1 MSPVDRFTCEEV
13 FRRLN
18 DYLDRELSPA
28 EMTMVK
34 EHLETCA
41 QCASEHAFEESVLR
55 ELKSKLR
62 RIDLPQSLIDKVDAI
77 LSDARIK
84 GQ

>member
-1 MSPVDRFTCEEV
+1 MNAVDRYTCEEV

-28 EMTMVK
+28 EMALVQQ
-34 EHLETCA
+34 HLDTCA
-41 QCASEHAFEESVLR
+41 QCADEHAFEESVLR

-62 RIDLPQSLIDKVDAI
+62 RIDLPQSLIEKVEAI
-77 LSDARIK
+77 LSDRLREEE
-84 GQ
+84 